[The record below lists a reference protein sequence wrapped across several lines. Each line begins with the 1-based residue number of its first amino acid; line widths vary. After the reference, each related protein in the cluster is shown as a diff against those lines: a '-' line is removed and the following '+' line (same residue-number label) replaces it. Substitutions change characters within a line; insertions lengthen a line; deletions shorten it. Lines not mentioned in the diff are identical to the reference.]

1 MKLPHMGP
9 PANRR
14 KLTKR
19 TFPLVSGL
27 FSLSGKVALVTGGS
41 RGIGFMIASQLLDAG
56 ADRVY
61 ICARRVDACDAA
73 AAELSARGRVDAPG
87 SSLGRQ
93 TDVGSPDRKEARCVS
108 IPADIEK
115 PDDVDRL
122 AARLEEREERLHIL
136 VNNAGIAWGAPVDT
150 HPIEQIDRV
159 LAVNVRAVFHLTQR
173 LLPLLRAAASPEDP
187 ARVINI
193 GSIDG
198 LSIPIFENYGYSAS
212 KAAVHMLTRH
222 LAHALVR
229 DHITVNSIAPGL
241 FPSRMTRTVFES
253 PAAAEAVV
261 AGIPMRRAG
270 TEEDVGGA
278 AVYLASRAGAYL
290 TGVVIPVAGGL
301 ATIDT
306 HGRIDLG

>member
-1 MKLPHMGP
+1 M
-9 PANRR
+9 N
-14 KLTKR
+14 
-19 TFPLVSGL
+19 GL
-27 FSLSGKVALVTGGS
+27 FSLGGKVALVTGGS
-41 RGIGFMIASQLLDAG
+41 RGIGFMIAGQLLDAG

-61 ICARRVDACDAA
+61 ICARRAEACDAA
-73 AAELSARGRVDAPG
+73 AAELSARAKAEPA
-87 SSLGRQ
+87 SSTGRQ
-93 TDVGSPDRKEARCVS
+93 SEVGGPALREARCVS
-108 IPADIEK
+108 IPADLEK
-115 PDDVDRL
+115 PEDVDRL
-122 AARLEEREERLHIL
+122 AARLQEREKRLHIL
-136 VNNAGIAWGAPVDT
+136 VNNAGVAWGAPVDT

-159 LAVNVRAVFHLTQR
+159 LAVNVRAVFQLTQR

-198 LSIPIFENYGYSAS
+198 LSIPIFQNYGYSAS

-222 LAHALVR
+222 LAHALVS

-241 FPSRMTRTVFES
+241 FPTRMTRTVFES

-261 AGIPMRRAG
+261 AEIPMRRAG
-270 TEEDVGGA
+270 TAEDVGGT

-301 ATIDT
+301 STIDT